1 MRYFV
6 DAEERAI
13 ATNFA
18 AVSSA
23 LMAGHIVKTISTE
36 GPCPRGAV
44 KSEATR
50 QDVEAAVNEGM
61 KTQVIIDGRQ
71 LFVCEVIDKHFEK
84 EHMEESNEN
93 ADKCYESQ
101 EANPPSTAV
110 GSSQKMSV
118 Q

>member
-23 LMAGHIVKTISTE
+23 LMARHIVKKISTE
-36 GPCPRGAV
+36 GPFSCGAV
-44 KSEATR
+44 ESEATR

-61 KTQVIIDGRQ
+61 KTQVSIDDR
-71 LFVCEVIDKHFEK
+71 
-84 EHMEESNEN
+84 
-93 ADKCYESQ
+93 
-101 EANPPSTAV
+101 
-110 GSSQKMSV
+110 
-118 Q
+118 